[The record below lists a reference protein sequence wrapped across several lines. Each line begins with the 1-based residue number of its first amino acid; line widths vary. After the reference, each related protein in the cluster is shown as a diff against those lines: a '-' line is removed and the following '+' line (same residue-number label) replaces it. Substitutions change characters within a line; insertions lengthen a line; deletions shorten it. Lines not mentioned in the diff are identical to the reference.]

1 MRHIGKT
8 FRLLYPSL
16 KKSRCARI
24 VKVIDKVHLEFI
36 LCEVER
42 HPTLTTCLVLLKS
55 NRDTSTADTPRRYV
69 SGLDLFSTGA
79 EPFRLP
85 DKMVR
90 PSMKATSAADRRR
103 PTAGL
108 SHLLPLAGGDATPQ
122 DATVAPADV
131 VLDRTRQLNEEYG
144 LDDEDEAES
153 RDYAGHARFGMDRDD
168 ADGQDWEGDPEEEE
182 EAEQEEEEEAAED
195 YDSPLAT
202 PRSKRGL
209 VGSSTPKSSTAGSP
223 SNRSGAGTPRSRTGK
238 GTPTTRTPRQRKPPA
253 WMIDPSLPGFVRPTA
268 ADAYFLAAAR
278 PKRKRVEEADEEDE
292 EEAEGDSAMLGTP
305 HRSKMANRGAVVR
318 GAEQVMSVEDRRR
331 TLRDHHRA
339 QYEQW
344 RSLLLSSQNN
354 LIFFGH
360 GSKREM
366 LEEFM
371 TTTLQPEGH
380 CISINGLFPGL
391 KIRDVLLEI
400 AIAFPE
406 VDQCPVPDGLLRG
419 IDKLAHKIYAYFL
432 PSSTLPA
439 TSPQFATSSKP
450 LFLLLH
456 NIDGPGMRNER
467 SLEILSLLA
476 SSPRI
481 YVVTSFDH
489 VHTPILFSTTLNNTP
504 KHHYSKGGWTG
515 SPPASRGFN
524 WAWIQ
529 ASTYAPY
536 TVESEYVRQS
546 AAYSG
551 KALAGD
557 DDVGVRDGAASDV
570 TEEGALRILA
580 SVPPMAKRLF
590 KLLATK
596 QLAALPSDA
605 QSSRSIPGA
614 NAATAP
620 TFAIDSDILQAL
632 AKDKFIAREEERY
645 NTQLTEYKDHGVII
659 EHTLDAENRSGRW
672 LWIPFGK
679 ESLSRILQTMKDVE
693 A

>member
-1 MRHIGKT
+1 MT
-8 FRLLYPSL
+8 
-16 KKSRCARI
+16 
-24 VKVIDKVHLEFI
+24 
-36 LCEVER
+36 
-42 HPTLTTCLVLLKS
+42 
-55 NRDTSTADTPRRYV
+55 
-69 SGLDLFSTGA
+69 
-79 EPFRLP
+79 
-85 DKMVR
+85 R
-90 PSMKATSAADRRR
+90 PSMKATSSSAANRRR
-103 PTAGL
+103 PTAEL
-108 SHLLPLAGGDATPQ
+108 SHLLPLAGGGSSTAQGDDPV
-122 DATVAPADV
+122 DPDNG
-131 VLDRTRQLNEEYG
+131 VLDRTRKLNEEYG
-144 LDDEDEAES
+144 LDEDDDAEAREYS
-153 RDYAGHARFGMDRDD
+153 GHGRFGMDRDD
-168 ADGQDWEGDPEEEE
+168 GDGQDWEGDPEDEE
-182 EAEQEEEEEAAED
+182 EAEQEEEEEGAED

-209 VGSSTPKSSTAGSP
+209 VGSSTPRSSTAGSP
-223 SNRSGAGTPRSRTGK
+223 RSGAGTTPRSRTGK
-238 GTPTTRTPRQRKPPA
+238 GAGTPTTRTSRQRRPPA

-278 PKRKRVEEADEEDE
+278 PKRKRVEEVDE
-292 EEAEGDSAMLGTP
+292 EEEEDSEREGAVMGTP
-305 HRSKMANRGAVVR
+305 HKSKMANRGAVVR
-318 GAEQVMSVEDRRR
+318 DAEQVMSVDDRRR
-331 TLRDHHRA
+331 MLRAHHRA
-339 QYEQW
+339 QYAQW

-354 LIFFGH
+354 LIVFGH

-371 TTTLQPEGH
+371 TTTLQSEGH

-406 VDQCPVPDGLLRG
+406 VDQCPVPDGWLRG

-432 PSSTLPA
+432 PSSALPA
-439 TSPQFATSSKP
+439 GTERTTSPSFATAPKP

-467 SLEILSLLA
+467 SLDILSLLA

-481 YVVTSFDH
+481 YLVTSFDH

-504 KHHYSKGGWTG
+504 RHPYNKGSWTG
-515 SPPASRGFN
+515 SPPSTRGFN

-551 KALAGD
+551 KTLAGD
-557 DDVGVRDGAASDV
+557 EDLGAGHGTASDV

-596 QLAALPSDA
+596 QLAALPPDA
-605 QSSRSIPGA
+605 QSSKISFGA
-614 NAATAP
+614 NAANAP
-620 TFAIDSDILQAL
+620 SFAIDSDILQAL

-645 NTQLTEYKDHGVII
+645 NTQLMEYKDHGVII
-659 EHTLDAENRSGRW
+659 EHTLDAENRTGRW
-672 LWIPFGK
+672 LWMPFGK
-679 ESLSRILQTMKDVE
+679 ESLSRILQTLKDVE